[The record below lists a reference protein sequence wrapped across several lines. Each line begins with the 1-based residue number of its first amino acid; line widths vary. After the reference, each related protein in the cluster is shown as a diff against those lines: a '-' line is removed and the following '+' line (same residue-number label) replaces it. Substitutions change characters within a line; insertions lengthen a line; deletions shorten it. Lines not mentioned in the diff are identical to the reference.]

1 MDYLKLFFKSEKQID
16 TLARIV
22 YILNAD
28 IGMEFRIK
36 KFRILTI
43 NRGKVVICERINPPN
58 SQVTQEIKKEG

>member
-16 TLARIV
+16 TLVRIV

-36 KFRILTI
+36 KFRIPTI
-43 NRGKVVICERINPPN
+43 NRGKVVICERINLPN
-58 SQVTQEIKKEG
+58 SQVTHEIKKEG